1 METGNFK
8 NTSILLDILKE
19 SKDESEIKE
28 KVVSLSSFQTWIE
41 MIEREDRD
49 IMLIRKNSK

>member
-28 KVVSLSSFQTWIE
+28 KAVSLSSFQTWIE